1 MRKSWNL
8 LLVLFC
14 FVFLLITFFFLTVFI
29 CSPGKPGTHR
39 ELPASVSQM
48 LGLKACTTRAST
60 LQFILK
66 KKRNELGA
74 GSGLASNI
82 NFFME
87 NSQVIGEDCVFNV

>member
-1 MRKSWNL
+1 MRKIWNL
-8 LLVLFC
+8 LLVLG
-14 FVFLLITFFFLTVFI
+14 FVFFFCLLLFFLLKTVFI
-29 CSPGKPGTHR
+29 CSPGKPETHGD
-39 ELPASVSQM
+39 LPANASQM

-82 NFFME
+82 NLLWR
-87 NSQVIGEDCVFNV
+87 IPK